1 MSVLLPWWGRLHQSA
16 RKGGAAPSAI
26 AFGTFALTLAVSAFA
41 QTHLVKDVRAAIA
54 QGDFKLGESLVEKSR
69 ATQGATPEAILALSW
84 LGRGAQAG
92 RKWDAADRYASQ
104 TRDLALQQLKSRPL
118 DQEPDLPLA
127 LGASIEVQAHVLDAR
142 GRRSEAI
149 QFLQRELAAYKDTSI
164 RTRIQKNIN
173 LLSLEGK
180 PAPPLNL
187 EDFVGPKPPPTL
199 ESLKGKVVLLFL
211 WAHWCGDCKAQ
222 APVLGR
228 VYEKY
233 REQGLVLVGPTQRY
247 GYTRRG
253 QDATPAE
260 EKPYID
266 QVRKEHYAMLSQMP
280 VPIHEE
286 TFRNYGASTT
296 PTLVLVDRAGIV
308 RLYHPGQMSEAEL
321 EARIRTLL

>member
-1 MSVLLPWWGRLHQSA
+1 MWLLR
-16 RKGGAAPSAI
+16 AALAAAI
-26 AFGTFALTLAVSAFA
+26 PLFLCA
-41 QTHLVKDVRAAIA
+41 QTSLVREVRAAIA
-54 QGDFKLGESLVEKSR
+54 RADFKLGESLVEQSR
-69 ATQGATPEAILALSW
+69 LSRGVTPEMILALSW
-84 LGRGAQAG
+84 LGRGAQA
-92 RKWDAADRYASQ
+92 RKMWDEAERYASD
-104 TRDLALQQLKSRPL
+104 TRRLALEQLRSRPL

-142 GRRSEAI
+142 GARAEAV
-149 QFLQRELAAYKDTSI
+149 QFLQRELKTYRGTSI
-164 RTRIQKNIN
+164 HARIRKNIN

-180 PAPPLNL
+180 PAPPLNIG
-187 EDFVGPKPPPTL
+187 EFVGPKPEPL
-199 ESLKGKVVLLFL
+199 DRLKGKVVLLFL

-222 APVLGR
+222 APSLGR
-228 VYEKY
+228 IYGRY

-266 QVRKEHYAMLSQMP
+266 QIRQTHYAMLADMP

-296 PTLVLVDRAGIV
+296 PTLVLVDRGGIV
-308 RLYHPGQMSEAEL
+308 RLYHPGQMAEADL
-321 EARIRTLL
+321 DARVRALL

>member
-1 MSVLLPWWGRLHQSA
+1 MRPGQVHR
-16 RKGGAAPSAI
+16 RGGAGFSLPALAL
-26 AFGTFALTLAVSAFA
+26 ALTATAFA
-41 QTHLVKDVRAAIA
+41 QSHLVKDVRAAIA

-69 ATQGATPEAILALSW
+69 SSHGPTPEAILALSW
-84 LGRGAQAG
+84 LGRGAQAS
-92 RKWDAADRYASQ
+92 RLWDDADRYAAQ

-118 DQEPDLPLA
+118 DQEPDVPLA

-149 QFLQRELAAYKDTSI
+149 QFLRRELAAYKDTSI
-164 RTRIQKNIN
+164 CTRIQKNIN

-180 PAPPLNL
+180 PAPPLNVA
-187 EDFVGPKPPPTL
+187 EYVGPKPPTL

-228 VYEKY
+228 IYEKY
-233 REQGLVLVGPTQRY
+233 RGQGLVVVGPTQRY

-253 QDATPAE
+253 QDATRAE

-308 RLYHPGQMSEAEL
+308 RLYHPGRMSEAEL
-321 EARIRTLL
+321 EARIGTLL

>member
-1 MSVLLPWWGRLHQSA
+1 MRPGYSPKQVQSA
-16 RKGGAAPSAI
+16 KGGAGFSLA
-26 AFGTFALTLAVSAFA
+26 ALFLALAATALA
-41 QTHLVKDVRAAIA
+41 QTHLVREVRAAIA
-54 QGDFKLGESLVEKSR
+54 QGDFKLGESLVDQSR
-69 ATQGATPEAILALSW
+69 STHGPTPDSILALSW
-84 LGRGAQAG
+84 LGRGAQAA
-92 RKWDAADRYASQ
+92 RNWDAADRYAAQ

-118 DQEPDLPLA
+118 DQEPNLPLA

-180 PAPPLNL
+180 PAPPLNV
-187 EDFVGPKPPPTL
+187 EEYVGPKPPTL

-222 APVLGR
+222 ALVLGR

-253 QDATPAE
+253 MDATPAE

-266 QVRKEHYAMLSQMP
+266 QVRKEHYAMLSKMP

-308 RLYHPGQMSEAEL
+308 RLYHPGQMSDAEL